1 MDSVHYLVV
10 RGWILKV
17 GRIIGGVAND
27 GGIDVGERGE
37 AEQVLR
43 LKLDQL
49 VVVKVDPL
57 EHIHALGEVGQVGF
71 VVEALRLEVL

>member
-1 MDSVHYLVV
+1 ME
-10 RGWILKV
+10 V
-17 GRIIGGVAND
+17 GRVIAGVGND
-27 GGIDVGERGE
+27 GGIDVEGRGE

-49 VVVKVDPL
+49 VDVKLDPL
-57 EHIHALGEVGQVGF
+57 EHFHALGEVGQVGF